1 MRIGTT
7 TIGIDHPPYVI
18 AELGV
23 NHDGSPE
30 RLMELVRAAASAGAH
45 AIKLQLFTADDLLA
59 SAATLAEYQVAAGEQ
74 DPRAMLRRLELPLE
88 VAREAIDLAHD
99 LGLHAIATVFDLP
112 LLPLAERLPLDAY
125 KTASPDLVHKPLL
138 DGSVATGKPL
148 IVSTGAA
155 SRDEVQRAVGWLA
168 PARDRLA
175 VLQCVSSYPTPPEHA
190 AVAAVADIADV
201 FAGPVGYSDH
211 TTLTDTGALAVTFGA
226 RMLEKHL
233 TLDRTLPG
241 PDHAASIEPAE
252 LAEYVRLCQSAYEG
266 QWQADPA
273 DERLGAPTKFMLPIE
288 ADVRQ
293 VARRSIVA
301 ARDLPAGHVLSMDD
315 FAFKRPAGGL
325 EPWQADLL
333 LGKRLEFPIVADR
346 AIMPHDVM
354 D

>member
-23 NHDGSPE
+23 NHDGSSE

-59 SAATLAEYQVAAGEQ
+59 SAATLAEYQIAAGEQ
-74 DPRAMLRRLELPLE
+74 DPRAMLRRLELPLD
-88 VAREAIDLAHD
+88 VAREAIDLAHE
-99 LGLHAIATVFDLP
+99 LGLHAIATVFDLA
-112 LLPLAERLPLDAY
+112 LLPLAEQLPLDAY

-138 DGSVATGKPL
+138 DGLVATGKPL

-226 RMLEKHL
+226 RVLEKHL

-241 PDHAASIEPAE
+241 PDHAASIEANE
-252 LAEYVRLCQSAYEG
+252 FAEYVRLCQSAYEG
-266 QWQADPA
+266 QWRADPA

-325 EPWQADLL
+325 KPWQADLL

>member
-1 MRIGTT
+1 MRIADRS
-7 TIGIDHPPYVI
+7 IDLEHPPYVI

-23 NHDGSPE
+23 NHDGSPD
-30 RLMELVRAAASAGAH
+30 RLMDLVRASAHTGAH
-45 AIKLQLFTADDLLA
+45 AIKLQLFKAADLLA
-59 SAATLAEYQVAAGEQ
+59 SAATLAEYQAAAGEH
-74 DPRAMLRRLELPLE
+74 DPRAMLQRLELPLD
-88 VAREAIDLAHD
+88 VAQKAIDLAHN

-112 LLPLAERLPLDAY
+112 LLPLAEQLPLDAY

-138 DGSVATGKPL
+138 DALVETAKPL

-155 SRDEVQRAVGWLA
+155 SREEVQRAVRWLA

-175 VLQCVSSYPTPPEHA
+175 ILQCVSSYPTPPEHA
-190 AVAAVADIADV
+190 AVAAVADIADL

-211 TTLTDTGALAVTFGA
+211 TTQVDTGALAVTFGA
-226 RMLEKHL
+226 RVLEKHL

-252 LAEYVRLCQSAYEG
+252 LAEYVRLCQLAYDG
-266 QWQADPA
+266 QWHADRNDP
-273 DERLGAPTKFMLPIE
+273 RLGPPTKFMLPIE

-301 ARDLPAGHVLSMDD
+301 ARDLPAGHTLTMTDL
-315 FAFKRPAGGL
+315 AFKRPAGGL
-325 EPWQADLL
+325 EPWQADVL
-333 LGKRLEFPIVADR
+333 LGKRLEFPIDADR
-346 AIMPHDVM
+346 AILPNDVL